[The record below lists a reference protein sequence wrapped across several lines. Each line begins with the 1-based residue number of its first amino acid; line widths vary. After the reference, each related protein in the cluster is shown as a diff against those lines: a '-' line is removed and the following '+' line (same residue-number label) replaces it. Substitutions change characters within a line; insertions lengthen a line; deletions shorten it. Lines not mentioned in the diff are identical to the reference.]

1 VGIRNHPPLTA
12 FVGRVELELFG
23 TSLRG
28 FRFFVA
34 LAEGFVVPF
43 ADLPP
48 ANSAA
53 SGRHNLRQL
62 WQWPFRAPRCSGAHS
77 CLTHLS
83 ITYGG
88 YQWAYFVICLLKSE
102 DPRWWIAIGGA
113 IGVGMMTKYT
123 MAFSG
128 LGCGGGL
135 ASDAESA
142 IPEEPWL
149 WCGVVAASLIML
161 PNIVWQMQHQFVSE

>member
-1 VGIRNHPPLTA
+1 M
-12 FVGRVELELFG
+12 GRVELELFG

-43 ADLPP
+43 AGLAARELGGEREAQFAAALAVAIQSPSLFGGSFMSYSSFDYLWWVPVGVLRNLL
-48 ANSAA
+48 AQVGGSALV
-53 SGRHNLRQL
+53 GCYR
-62 WQWPFRAPRCSGAHS
+62 
-77 CLTHLS
+77 
-83 ITYGG
+83 
-88 YQWAYFVICLLKSE
+88 
-102 DPRWWIAIGGA
+102 GA

>member
-1 VGIRNHPPLTA
+1 MLNWSFSVHRSE
-12 FVGRVELELFG
+12 V
-23 TSLRG
+23 SG
-28 FRFFVA
+28 FSSRWRRD
-34 LAEGFVVPF
+34 LLCLSR
-43 ADLPP
+43 DLPP

-53 SGRHNLRQL
+53 SARHNLRQL